1 MLFYQVSA
9 TAEKGIT
16 TRQLKAVRVET
27 AIGAIVSELIMVAI
41 AIAAIGVRTDSL
53 DFAAPGVL
61 SQGLSSVAG
70 VFAPYVFGVG
80 LIAAS
85 FIALIVISLGSC
97 WGVTEALGW
106 GRKNWFKVYL
116 VESLPAVVFPI
127 LTLNLVN
134 LALDLMVL
142 QIVVLLGPAI
152 ILGRIAASKRL
163 MGEYSLGKFNKF
175 LYWTFLA
182 LILGT
187 GIISLIH
194 WI

>member
-1 MLFYQVSA
+1 M
-9 TAEKGIT
+9 
-16 TRQLKAVRVET
+16 
-27 AIGAIVSELIMVAI
+27 GAMVSELLMAAI

-53 DFAAPGVL
+53 DFAAPGVF
-61 SQGLSSVAG
+61 SQGLSSVAR
-70 VFAPYVFGVG
+70 VFAPHVFGVG

-116 VESLPAVVFPI
+116 IESLPAVAFPL

-134 LALDLMVL
+134 LALNLMVL

-152 ILGRIAASKRL
+152 ILGLIAGNQRL
-163 MGEYSLGKFNKF
+163 MGEYSLRKFNKF

-182 LILGT
+182 LIIGT
-187 GIISLIH
+187 GIISLIYS
-194 WI
+194 I